1 MKTAKQAC
9 NMDACLLCKLCQ
21 PAWKPAIAT
30 HKKNFTLKKGEMLFS
45 EGDPV
50 KGIYFIYEGKMKV
63 HKHWGREKELIVR
76 FAGAGD
82 IVGHRGIA
90 SDFIYPVS
98 ATAMENST
106 VCYFDLDF
114 FQSTLQVNTA
124 LLYELMMFYAHE
136 LQESEKRMRNLAHM
150 PVKGRIASALLHL
163 EKKFGTE
170 NGYIDFP
177 LSKQDIASY
186 TGTTYETAWR
196 MLQELAKEGM
206 ISLEDK
212 RYAVLDHEAMQA
224 YILLQEEGD
233 GPA

>member
-9 NMDACLLCKLCQ
+9 NMDTCLLCKLCL
-21 PAWKPAIAT
+21 PAWKPAVAT
-30 HKKNFTLKKGEMLFS
+30 HRKNFTLKKGEMLFS

-50 KGIYFIYEGKMKV
+50 NGIYFINEGGMKV
-63 HKHWGREKELIVR
+63 HKQWGREKELIVR

-82 IVGHRGIA
+82 IVGHRGIGT
-90 SDFIYPVS
+90 DLVYPVS
-98 ATAMENST
+98 ATALETST

-114 FQSTLQVNTA
+114 FQSTLQVNTP
-124 LLYELMMFYAHE
+124 LLYELMMFYARE

-150 PVKGRIASALLHL
+150 PVKGRIAAALLHL

-170 NGYIDFP
+170 NGHIDFP
-177 LSKQDIASY
+177 LTRQDIASY

-206 ISLEDK
+206 ISLEVK
-212 RYAVLDHEAMQA
+212 RYAVLDQEAVRT
-224 YILLQEEGD
+224 YILSQEAGEI
-233 GPA
+233 P